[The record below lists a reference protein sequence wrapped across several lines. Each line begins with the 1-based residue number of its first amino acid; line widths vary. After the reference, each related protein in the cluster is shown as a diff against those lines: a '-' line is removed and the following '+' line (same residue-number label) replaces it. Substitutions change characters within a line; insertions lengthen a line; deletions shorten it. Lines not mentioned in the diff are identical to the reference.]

1 MQPTYTRYSI
11 HSLLIISLSLLGLSL
26 LLGAGVN
33 NVHAIFNF
41 YQLANV
47 IPKTGQSILAGVAF
61 LVTALFIILSLKKSR
76 FQTPAFVSLITL
88 AVIPLVTLLSE
99 SRWMTDLGGFPII
112 GSGQGIIKYTA
123 LISLAIYLYK
133 PQRLSAQGMVI
144 LNFFPVALVL
154 IWIGGMKFY
163 EFEANGIISL
173 VSTSIFMSWLY
184 TLFSVFHIDSG
195 IFELLDIINGEQ
207 LVFFDTFRNQRIN
220 FFFERNQLSC
230 HCSVQHDHCRSNRPG
245 SQRGRQYRALSFQG
259 SARRNGSLADLGS
272 KNRWRYSGGD

>member
-47 IPKTGQSILAGVAF
+47 IPETGQSILAGVAF
-61 LVTALFIILSLKKSR
+61 LVTALFIILSLKQSR

-123 LISLAIYLYK
+123 LVSLAIYLYK

-184 TLFSVFHIDSG
+184 TLFSVQTASNLIGAYDIFFALALALAIIKKHPLAIYVAALGCSAVFLMTQTFLFSAEGAFDSST
-195 IFELLDIINGEQ
+195 LLARLGLFVIKDLWFIANL
-207 LVFFDTFRNQRIN
+207 LVI
-220 FFFERNQLSC
+220 
-230 HCSVQHDHCRSNRPG
+230 V
-245 SQRGRQYRALSFQG
+245 SF
-259 SARRNGSLADLGS
+259 AKKSL
-272 KNRWRYSGGD
+272 N